1 MNLSRR
7 QFFEG
12 SLGALA
18 LSGVLKAPDAAAAG
32 PRPPVGELHYL
43 TLRDAAAL
51 IKSKQL
57 SPVELTDAI
66 FKRIDHVEPEVHAFI
81 TITRDVA
88 LEAARAAEKE
98 IMAGRYRGPLHG
110 IPVAVKD
117 THYTKGIKT
126 TCASPVLA
134 DFIPEFDATVVTRLK
149 NAGAILLGKTNLP
162 EFSSGSSGNGTN
174 NPWNLS
180 RPTGGSSAGN
190 AAGLGAGMFFGAS
203 GGDTG
208 ASIRGPAALCGV
220 VGLKPTYGRVSGYGV
235 MKLSWSVDHVGP
247 MTRTVEDNALMLNV
261 VAGYDPSDT
270 ASGDVPVPDY
280 TKALRRGVR
289 GMRIGIPRRPMV
301 EGFYPD
307 ELRAFEEAVKVFQKL
322 GAQVAEVELP
332 PTMAMMGD
340 AHNIIRICD
349 AASYHEK
356 FLATKADLYG
366 KTDVRRDVEAG
377 SLVTAVQYLRA
388 QKMRKIFLK
397 QMLETF
403 ANIDLMITPESVPAG
418 EEAHPKLNPH
428 SPFNDSGF
436 PGMAVPAGFST
447 SPPGLPLSVQLVGK
461 PYDEETVYAA
471 GFAYESETPWHERR
485 PTDL

>member
-1 MNLSRR
+1 M
-7 QFFEG
+7 
-12 SLGALA
+12 
-18 LSGVLKAPDAAAAG
+18 
-32 PRPPVGELHYL
+32 
-43 TLRDAAAL
+43 
-51 IKSKQL
+51 
-57 SPVELTDAI
+57 
-66 FKRIDHVEPEVHAFI
+66 
-81 TITRDVA
+81 
-88 LEAARAAEKE
+88 
-98 IMAGRYRGPLHG
+98 
-110 IPVAVKD
+110 
-117 THYTKGIKT
+117 
-126 TCASPVLA
+126 
-134 DFIPEFDATVVTRLK
+134 
-149 NAGAILLGKTNLP
+149 
-162 EFSSGSSGNGTN
+162 
-174 NPWNLS
+174 
-180 RPTGGSSAGN
+180 
-190 AAGLGAGMFFGAS
+190 
-203 GGDTG
+203 
-208 ASIRGPAALCGV
+208 
-220 VGLKPTYGRVSGYGV
+220 
-235 MKLSWSVDHVGP
+235 
-247 MTRTVEDNALMLNV
+247 
-261 VAGYDPSDT
+261 
-270 ASGDVPVPDY
+270 PVPDY

>member
-7 QFFEG
+7 EFVAG
-12 SLGALA
+12 SLGTLA
-18 LSGVLKAPDAAAAG
+18 LPHLLRASDRIAKTEPPAG
-32 PRPPVGELHYL
+32 GDLHYL
-43 TLRDAAAL
+43 TIQGASAR
-51 IKSKQL
+51 IRSKQL
-57 SPVELTDAI
+57 SPVELTEAI
-66 FKRIDHVEPEVHAFI
+66 LKRIDQVEPQVHAFI
-81 TITRDVA
+81 TITRDEA
-88 LEAARAAEKE
+88 REAARVAEKE

-117 THYTKGIKT
+117 THYTKGIRT

-134 DFIPEFDATVVTRLK
+134 DFVPPFDATVVARLK
-149 NAGAILLGKTNLP
+149 NAGAILVGKTNLP
-162 EFSSGSSGNGTN
+162 EFSSGSFGNGTN

-180 RPTGGSSAGN
+180 KPPGGSSAGN

-220 VGLKPTYGRVSGYGV
+220 VGLKPTYGRVSGFGV

-261 VAGYDPSDT
+261 LAGYDPSDT

-289 GMRIGIPRRPMV
+289 GMRVGIPKRPLID
-301 EGFYPD
+301 GFHPD
-307 ELRAFEEAVKVFQKL
+307 ELRAFEESLKVFQTL
-322 GAQVAEVELP
+322 GARVTEVELP
-332 PTMAMMGD
+332 PTMSVMGD
-340 AHNIIRICD
+340 AHNIIRICE
-349 AASYHEK
+349 AASYHEH
-356 FLATKADLYG
+356 FLATRADLYG

-377 SLVTAVQYLRA
+377 SLITAVQYLRA
-388 QKMRKIFLK
+388 QKMRRIFLR

-403 ANIDLMITPESVPAG
+403 SSLDLLVTPETVPAG
-418 EEAHPKLNPH
+418 EQSRAKLNPH
-428 SPFNDSGF
+428 YPFNDSGF

-471 GFAYESETPWHERR
+471 GFAYESETRWDERK
-485 PTDL
+485 PTL